1 MKSNKLKIL
10 FIIICV
16 LQLFYLFHFRSSF
29 KYEIIKNPF
38 GINSGIDF
46 ALTPMVIESKK
57 ILKNQEI
64 LTFNVSEA
72 LRNDGYFY
80 QRTIEFN
87 YTIRLKRSSKSIF
100 YLLEE
105 KMPDNCNIL
114 ESGNYLKLIQC

>member
-64 LTFNVSEA
+64 LTFNVSES

-87 YTIRLKRSSKSIF
+87 YPIRLKRSSKSIF

-105 KMPDNCNIL
+105 NMPDNCNIL
-114 ESGNYLKLIQC
+114 ESGNYLKLTQC

>member
-10 FIIICV
+10 FLAICV
-16 LQLFYLFHFRSSF
+16 LQLFYLFHFRSGF

-38 GINSGIDF
+38 GVNSGIDF

-57 ILKNQEI
+57 ILKNQK
-64 LTFNVSEA
+64 LSTFNVSEV

-87 YTIRLKRSSKSIF
+87 YPIRLKRSSKSIF

-105 KMPDNCNIL
+105 NVPENCNIL
-114 ESGNYLKLIQC
+114 ESGNYLKLTQC